1 MLNKCSSSR
10 RNNERVISMI
20 FFKKKK
26 KKQQE
31 SNSVS
36 TKGSLTFPELM
47 KKLTASADF
56 STVKQSSLSTFYIS
70 YYKTLVNPE
79 FVHRDL
85 LPYITEIPLKNLDD
99 IQKHLPLDGM
109 VKTDDVHDIANK
121 VTEGFILIQMNKDDP
136 EGLLVPSLSTENR
149 QISIPET
156 EFSVVGPKEAFV
168 ESLDTNLNLIRKRLP
183 IPEFTVKEVRVGK
196 LSKTRVAIIYIDGI
210 ADEENVN
217 TAIQRVNDI
226 EYDHVVDSSYINQM
240 ISDNENSPFPQLID
254 TERPDRVASVLSEGK
269 IAIMADGSPHA
280 LTGPTTIVEFFSA
293 FEDYFLNW
301 TLASVIRLIRLMG
314 VMFSVLSSPLYV
326 AVLTFHYEM
335 IPENLLATLV
345 ASRNDIPFPPILE
358 AIVLELSIELLRE
371 AGARLPSKVGQT
383 IGIVGGIVIGTAA
396 VQAGLT
402 SNVLL
407 IIVALAAL
415 ASFTTPVYQMSNTI
429 RLLRFPFLLFAQF
442 LGVLGVAICFA
453 FIVSHLLKLTSLGR
467 PYIAPL
473 YPLRVND
480 LKDALIRMPF
490 SVQNNRPSSVR
501 PQDKAKMNKKRSKE
515 KHDIED

>member
-1 MLNKCSSSR
+1 MN
-10 RNNERVISMI
+10 

-26 KKQQE
+26 KQPEQKQTNNQD
-31 SNSVS
+31 
-36 TKGSLTFPELM
+36 SLTFQELM
-47 KKLTASADF
+47 QKLSASADF
-56 STVKQSSLSTFYIS
+56 STVKQSSASTFYIS

-85 LPYITEIPLKNLDD
+85 LPYITDLPLKNLDD
-99 IQKHLPLDGM
+99 VQKHLPLDGI
-109 VKTDDVHDIANK
+109 VKTNDVRDIANK
-121 VTEGFILIQMNKDDP
+121 VTEGFILLQMNKEDT
-136 EGLLVPSLSTENR
+136 ECLLIPSLSTENR

-183 IPEFTVKEVRVGK
+183 IPEFIVKEVRVGK
-196 LSKTRVAIIYIDGI
+196 LTKTRVAIIYIDGI
-210 ADEENVN
+210 ADRENVN

-226 EYDHVVDSSYINQM
+226 EYDHVVDSSFINQM
-240 ISDNENSPFPQLID
+240 ISDNGNSPFPQLID
-254 TERPDRVASVLSEGK
+254 TERPDRVASVLAEGK
-269 IAIMADGSPHA
+269 VAIMADGSPHA

-301 TLASVIRLIRLMG
+301 VLASAFRLIRLMA
-314 VMFSVLSSPLYV
+314 VMFSVLSTPLYV

-358 AIVLELSIELLRE
+358 AMVLELSIELLRE
-371 AGARLPSKVGQT
+371 AGARLPTKVGQT

-442 LGVLGVAICFA
+442 LGVLGVTICFA
-453 FIVSHLLKLTSLGR
+453 FILAHLLKLTSLGR

-473 YPLRVND
+473 YPLRTND

-490 SVQNNRPSSVR
+490 SSQFNRPDSLR
-501 PQDKAKMNKKRSKE
+501 PSDKKRMNKKRANE

>member
-1 MLNKCSSSR
+1 MLN
-10 RNNERVISMI
+10 

-26 KKQQE
+26 RQPNHENSQKKE
-31 SNSVS
+31 
-36 TKGSLTFPELM
+36 GLSLSELIQ
-47 KKLTASADF
+47 KLKASSDF
-56 STVKQSSLSTFYIS
+56 STFEQSSVNTFYLS
-70 YYKTLVNPE
+70 YFKTLVNPE

-85 LPYITEIPLKNLDD
+85 LPYLTDKPFQTLDELRKNL
-99 IQKHLPLDGM
+99 PLEGIII
-109 VKTDDVHDIANK
+109 TDEVDKISSK
-121 VTEGFILIQMNKDDP
+121 IMEGFILLQMSPSDKKC
-136 EGLLVPSLSTENR
+136 LLVPSLSTENR
-149 QISIPET
+149 QVSIPET

-183 IPEFTVKEVRVGK
+183 IPEFTVKELKVGK

-210 ADEENVN
+210 ADPENVN
-217 TAIQRVNDI
+217 TAIQRIGDI
-226 EYDHVVDSSYINQM
+226 EYDHISDSSYITQM

-254 TERPDRVASVLSEGK
+254 TERPDRVASVLAEGK
-269 IAIMADGSPHA
+269 IAIITDGSPHA
-280 LTGPTTIVEFFSA
+280 LTGPTTLVEFFSA
-293 FEDYFLNW
+293 FEDYFISW
-301 TLASVIRLIRLMG
+301 TLATAFRLIRLFA
-314 VMFSVLSSPLYV
+314 VMFSVLSTPLYV

-335 IPENLLATLV
+335 IPEDLLATLV

-358 AIVLELSIELLRE
+358 AVVLELAIELLRE
-371 AGARLPSKVGQT
+371 AGARLPTKVGQT

-429 RLLRFPFLLFAQF
+429 RLIRFPFLLFAQVF
-442 LGVLGVAICFA
+442 GVLGVSMCFA
-453 FIVSHLLKLTSLGR
+453 LILSHLLKLTSLGR
-467 PYIAPL
+467 PYIAPV

-480 LKDALIRMPF
+480 LKDGLVRLPF
-490 SVQNNRPSSVR
+490 SSQYWRPSMLR
-501 PQDKAKMNKKRSKE
+501 TKDPGKMNKKRANE